1 MSYADIGFLIGLYMS
16 PGILLAMPGGALG
29 RRFGDKRMVCLGLA
43 LMAVGGAL
51 TGFAESYA
59 TIVFGGLMSG
69 TGGVLLNVLMSKM
82 ITDWFAGRE
91 IVLAMAVFINSF
103 PIGIGLALLTLGWL
117 AESHGWAAALHATA
131 ALALASLLLVV
142 FVYRRH
148 PNDGRGE
155 AVGPS
160 AIGPT
165 ETGPTETGIE
175 RREIALV
182 CIAGAIWDVYNGA
195 HAIAIGFT
203 PI

>member
-1 MSYADIGFLIGLYMS
+1 MDARWLSLTVLTIPRVSLGVQFQSLASIAPPLRQAFGMSYADIGFLIGLYMS

-59 TIVFGGLMSG
+59 TIVFGRLMSG
-69 TGGVLLNVLMSKM
+69 IGGVLLNVLMSKM

-131 ALALASLLLVV
+131 ALALASL
-142 FVYRRH
+142 
-148 PNDGRGE
+148 
-155 AVGPS
+155 
-160 AIGPT
+160 
-165 ETGPTETGIE
+165 
-175 RREIALV
+175 
-182 CIAGAIWDVYNGA
+182 
-195 HAIAIGFT
+195 
-203 PI
+203 